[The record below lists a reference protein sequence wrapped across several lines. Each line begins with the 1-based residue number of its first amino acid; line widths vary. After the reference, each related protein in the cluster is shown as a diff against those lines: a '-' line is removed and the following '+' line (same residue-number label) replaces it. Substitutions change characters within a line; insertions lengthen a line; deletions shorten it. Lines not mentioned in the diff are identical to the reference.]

1 MQYLKCAIFSF
12 MIAIYLIAPSAGAQ
26 DVVLIASPDV
36 PVDSLS
42 ASDVEN
48 IFLGKKTTWDNGSKI
63 VFYTLKNGA
72 AHEAFLKNYVSK
84 SASQFKTFWKK
95 QVFTG
100 KGKMPKSV
108 GNDQEMTNTI
118 TGTGSAI
125 GYVSAGT
132 NLGNAKKLSVR

>member
-1 MQYLKCAIFSF
+1 MQYLKWAVFF
-12 MIAIYLIAPSAGAQ
+12 FVVVIYLVAPSAGAQ

-42 ASDVEN
+42 ASDIEN

-63 VFYTLKNGA
+63 VFYTLKDGS
-72 AHEAFLKNYVSK
+72 AHESFLKNYVSK

-100 KGKMPKSV
+100 KGKMPKSF
-108 GNDQEMTNTI
+108 GNDQEMANAI

-125 GYVSAGT
+125 GYVSSGT
-132 NLGNAKKLSVR
+132 DLGNVKKLSVR